1 VSNHDWSEPPG
12 PHPPPGPLPDG
23 SIPLYG
29 SYPLPGM
36 PGGDPA
42 LPLVGWGPEIGG
54 GPKHFQHGGPQ
65 PKRRRTGLAI
75 SLLLLGGVA
84 VAVVIAA
91 LALRDDAVTTVAPAP
106 GVGLA
111 SIPTAAQT
119 SPAVPDD
126 SPPGTGGDGEASQEA
141 MRVVTADAFYTTGA
155 QGPVGCR
162 EPQVALST
170 PEAVKAYYANL
181 IGCLNRAW
189 SGKVRSG
196 DDTYTAPRVVFWSG
210 QVQSPCAGGSSVS
223 FYCGASQTI
232 YLKFEADIKLW
243 TRASDPSNRAF
254 ARMWATY
261 TAGREFAHH
270 LQQLTGIQAAAQ
282 QLEYDAP
289 DRDAQ
294 LELSRRVELQASC
307 LGTVFM
313 GANKLSY
320 GITGLDLTIY
330 RRYVEAQTGDENNRG
345 GPRDHGAR
353 ASQQYWTAR
362 GFNTFNSAYCNTF
375 TASASK
381 VS

>member
-1 VSNHDWSEPPG
+1 
-12 PHPPPGPLPDG
+12 
-23 SIPLYG
+23 
-29 SYPLPGM
+29 M

-42 LPLVGWGPEIGG
+42 LPAVGWGPDFGAG
-54 GPKHFQHGGPQ
+54 RKHFQHGGPQ
-65 PKRRRTGLAI
+65 PKRRRTGLGI
-75 SLLLLGGVA
+75 SLLLLGSVA

-91 LALRDDAVTTVAPAP
+91 LALRDDAATTVAPVP
-106 GVGLA
+106 GAGLA
-111 SIPTAAQT
+111 GTAAT
-119 SPAVPDD
+119 VAPTNPDD
-126 SPPGTGGDGEASQEA
+126 SPTGTPGDGEASEQI
-141 MRVVTADAFYTTGA
+141 MKVVTANAFYGTGA
-155 QGPVGCR
+155 QGSVGCR
-162 EPQVALST
+162 KPQVALDT
-170 PEAVKAYYANL
+170 KAAVQTYYANL

-189 SGKVRSG
+189 SGKVKAG
-196 DDTYTAPRVVFWSG
+196 QATYTAPRVMFWSG

-232 YLKFEADIKLW
+232 YLKFDADIKLW

-289 DRDAQ
+289 DRDTQ

-307 LGTVFM
+307 LGTAFM
-313 GANKLSY
+313 GANKVSY

-353 ASQQYWTAR
+353 ASHQYWTAR

>member
-29 SYPLPGM
+29 SRPLPGM
-36 PGGDPA
+36 PGGEPA
-42 LPLVGWGPEIGG
+42 LPRVGWGPEIGG
-54 GPKHFQHGGPQ
+54 EHTFQHGGPQ
-65 PKRRRTGLAI
+65 PRRRSTGLAI
-75 SLLLLGGVA
+75 SLLLLGGIA

-91 LALRDDAVTTVAPAP
+91 LALREDSFTTVAPVP
-106 GVGLA
+106 GAGLA
-111 SIPTAAQT
+111 GPS
-119 SPAVPDD
+119 
-126 SPPGTGGDGEASQEA
+126 ASQTPSA
-141 MRVVTADAFYTTGA
+141 GTVDDGAASQDGMKVVTSDAFYASGA
-155 QGPVGCR
+155 QGSVGCR
-162 EPQVALST
+162 EPRAALSS
-170 PEAVKAYYANL
+170 PAAVRGYYANL

-189 SGKVRSG
+189 AGKVQRAEH
-196 DDTYTAPRVVFWSG
+196 TYTAPRVLFWSG
-210 QVQSPCAGGSSVS
+210 QVQSPCAGSSAVS
-223 FYCGASQTI
+223 FYCATSQTL
-232 YLKFEADIKLW
+232 YLKIEDDIKLW
-243 TRASDPSNRAF
+243 NRASDPGNRAF

-261 TAGREFAHH
+261 TAGHEFAHH
-270 LQQLTGIQAAAQ
+270 LQQLTGILAAAH

-289 DRDAQ
+289 DRDTR

-307 LGTVFM
+307 LGTAFM
-313 GANKLSY
+313 GANKISY

-353 ASQQYWTAR
+353 ASHQYWAAR
-362 GFNTFNSAYCNTF
+362 GFNTSNSAYCNTF